1 MRISFF
7 GTGLMGTGFVEAL
20 LGRGHDVTVWNR
32 TAGKARALES
42 AGARVAATPA
52 AAAEGAERIYL
63 SLSDDQSVD
72 DVLAAALAAAPADVP
87 VVDFTTTAP
96 LPTAA
101 RGAKLAAA
109 GRPYLHAP
117 VFMMP
122 EHARKSQGMM
132 LGAGPAEL
140 NAKLEKELQSMT
152 GAYVYLGPDL
162 RRAAAFKLF
171 GNSMFFAITAGLADV
186 FEMARNVDI
195 TPQEAVEFLVKL
207 SPGRTIEVRGAKM
220 ARGDFNATFELSM
233 ARKDTRLAVETAGG
247 AKLAVLPAIAARMDE
262 LIAAGHGADDLGII
276 GKGSR

>member
-7 GTGLMGTGFVEAL
+7 GTGFMGAGFVQNL
-20 LGRGHDVTVWNR
+20 LGRGHDVTIWNR
-32 TAGKARALES
+32 TPGKARALE
-42 AGARVAATPA
+42 AEGARVAATPA

-72 DVLAAALAAAPADVP
+72 EVLAGALPATPAGVP
-87 VVDFTTTAP
+87 IVDFTTTAP
-96 LPTAA
+96 LPTLA
-101 RGAKLAAA
+101 RGEKLAAA

-117 VFMMP
+117 VFMTP
-122 EHARKSQGMM
+122 EHARKAQGMM

-140 NAKLEKELQSMT
+140 NAKLEKELQTMT
-152 GAYVYLGPDL
+152 GTYVYLGPDL

-186 FEMARNVDI
+186 FEMARTVDI

-207 SPGRTIEVRGAKM
+207 NPGRAIELRGARM
-220 ARGDFNATFELSM
+220 ARGDFKATFELSM
-233 ARKDTRLAVETAGG
+233 ARKDTRLGIETAGG
-247 AKLAVLPAIAARMDE
+247 AKLAVMPAIATRMDE
-262 LIAAGHGADDLGII
+262 LIAAGHGADDLGIL